1 MPIDIGYFLWYIYL
15 YNLKE
20 IIVVKIDKGF
30 VLKNF
35 LDKVYDAK
43 QQNMQTVRMNIKEL
57 DDLAY
62 IIYQLM
68 SDKIDTM
75 LNIIENKNT
84 KELKLNETKPIIKEP
99 LLVNKVKHQVDYKPI
114 IEKKEIDD
122 KIDDNSDTDITDS
135 DSYVL
140 YGGTF

>member
-1 MPIDIGYFLWYIYL
+1 M
-15 YNLKE
+15 
-20 IIVVKIDKGF
+20 VKIDKGF

>member
-84 KELKLNETKPIIKEP
+84 KELKLNETKTIIITVFRINF
-99 LLVNKVKHQVDYKPI
+99 LLFFLVI
-114 IEKKEIDD
+114 
-122 KIDDNSDTDITDS
+122 
-135 DSYVL
+135 L
-140 YGGTF
+140 LL

>member
-1 MPIDIGYFLWYIYL
+1 M
-15 YNLKE
+15 
-20 IIVVKIDKGF
+20 VKIDKGF

-84 KELKLNETKPIIKEP
+84 KELKLNETKTIIKEP

-135 DSYVL
+135 DSYIL

>member
-1 MPIDIGYFLWYIYL
+1 M
-15 YNLKE
+15 
-20 IIVVKIDKGF
+20 VKIDKGF

-43 QQNMQTVRMNIKEL
+43 QQNMQNVRMSIKEL

-99 LLVNKVKHQVDYKPI
+99 LLVNKVKHQVDYKSI

-135 DSYVL
+135 DSYIL

>member
-1 MPIDIGYFLWYIYL
+1 M
-15 YNLKE
+15 
-20 IIVVKIDKGF
+20 VKIDKGF

-135 DSYVL
+135 DSYIL

>member
-1 MPIDIGYFLWYIYL
+1 M
-15 YNLKE
+15 
-20 IIVVKIDKGF
+20 VKIDKGF

-43 QQNMQTVRMNIKEL
+43 QQNMQNVRMSIKEL

-75 LNIIENKNT
+75 LNIIETKNT

-99 LLVNKVKHQVDYKPI
+99 LLVNKVKHQVDYKSI
-114 IEKKEIDD
+114 IEKKVIDD
-122 KIDDNSDTDITDS
+122 KIDNNSDTGITDD
-135 DSYVL
+135 DSYIL

>member
-1 MPIDIGYFLWYIYL
+1 M
-15 YNLKE
+15 
-20 IIVVKIDKGF
+20 VKIEKGF